1 MSSKTTDLI
10 QISFKINPFIQK
22 KILFKTF
29 SSWNDEKF
37 WNSKGVVAH
46 FPPEIFARVSRWK
59 LQLIQIRRGYR
70 RVGTGSGVSENLFY
84 RFNASLRGRKR
95 CARGEEE
102 ESGGGCTFER
112 TRCNIVTK
120 GNIFSRGNEILL
132 PLVCNVI
139 PRVLFYAC
147 LAYKSVAIMKL

>member
-95 CARGEEE
+95 CARGRRRG
-102 ESGGGCTFER
+102 GGGCTFER